1 MLICPF
7 SCLANVQGQ
16 QTGLGFGTSLTG
28 VLSTQNLP
36 IGPSTD
42 SYRLY
47 LYVNIIDNDNGVT
60 TYNISTP
67 IQVQP
72 DTSTITNL
80 IQELSNPSSTG
91 TISNILASGN
101 SQVATTVLLSVSS
114 LLNSASSSSNAS
126 SNDVIN
132 IIFYLCYLFLNYNCT
147 LTTTKKTTLSNQ
159 NSALRDYLATYIN
172 NLSISDINSVSN
184 QASMLTALTAA
195 SNEVTRN
202 TAVYIITL
210 FMFFLLRIHEIL
222 IFM

>member
-1 MLICPF
+1 MSFF

-114 LLNSASSSSNAS
+114 LLNSASSSSNTS
-126 SNDVIN
+126 SNDVTN
-132 IIFYLCYLFLNYNCT
+132 MIFYLCYLFLNLNFT
-147 LTTTKKTTLSNQ
+147 LTTTTKRQ
-159 NSALRDYLATYIN
+159 R
-172 NLSISDINSVSN
+172 
-184 QASMLTALTAA
+184 
-195 SNEVTRN
+195 
-202 TAVYIITL
+202 
-210 FMFFLLRIHEIL
+210 
-222 IFM
+222 

>member
-1 MLICPF
+1 M
-7 SCLANVQGQ
+7 
-16 QTGLGFGTSLTG
+16 
-28 VLSTQNLP
+28 LSTQNLP

-114 LLNSASSSSNAS
+114 LLNSASSSSNTS

-132 IIFYLCYLFLNYNCT
+132 IIFYLISVICFELKLYFNNKKDNVKQSEFGVERLFGH
-147 LTTTKKTTLSNQ
+147 
-159 NSALRDYLATYIN
+159 
-172 NLSISDINSVSN
+172 
-184 QASMLTALTAA
+184 
-195 SNEVTRN
+195 
-202 TAVYIITL
+202 VYQ
-210 FMFFLLRIHEIL
+210 
-222 IFM
+222 